1 MVSYITTNTFYIY
14 ICYVRNGI
22 ATLKPHLLDDFK
34 MTLLPALIEQI
45 KYVPLPP
52 FTIRESKENTMVI
65 SNMVLS
71 GDTLMPETIE
81 LKVKTGIYN
90 NNNLLT
96 NQNNVSFL

>member
-65 SNMVLS
+65 SNMVLT
-71 GDTLMPETIE
+71 GDTLMPQTIE
-81 LKVKTGIYN
+81 LKVKTSIYN
-90 NNNLLT
+90 NILT
-96 NQNNVSFL
+96 KQNNVSFL